1 MRRITAADEALCVV
15 LEHCHRRVLLS
26 RPRGPSGEPG
36 HGCSHEEG
44 DGHEE
49 AYLRVAQLLS
59 QALRMELAPP
69 STHRAY
75 DFETLTY
82 ATTRT
87 HGRFVPWTPAPSD
100 MRVTDEEDLAQVAW
114 YTDRAGFCNAAR
126 QLLLRASITA
136 NLHTL
141 HLKNV
146 PLHNRSVK
154 SLVRHL
160 HACPNLTVFIVD
172 EAKVYGLFDN
182 ASTDAPVWSR
192 VRGLPAMRTFV
203 ASYSKHVAWVEHRIL
218 KHATFMTTLC
228 LIKTDLMGA
237 WAEDAE
243 LPNSLRVVHMHD
255 VRADAHF
262 WTALARTTALGDCRM
277 YRCLDYLSYHELFD
291 VVLPAWQSSPRD
303 NLRCVM
309 VEMAVSYLRNANLRY
324 RIGQQDRFL
333 NTYTCGM
340 FISAFGQTRA
350 RDCILFDLQLCVDGR
365 PRGEIVK
372 LNRDYEL
379 SPNIVTSQAT
389 NDVLHRLRRANEALD
404 ACESR
409 AA

>member
-1 MRRITAADEALCVV
+1 MKRITTPSEALRVV

-59 QALRMELAPP
+59 QALHMELAPP

-114 YTDRAGFCNAAR
+114 YTDRAGFCSAAR

-136 NLHTL
+136 NLHSL

-160 HACPNLTVFIVD
+160 HACPNLTTFVVD

-182 ASTDAPVWSR
+182 ASTDAPAWSR
-192 VRGLPAMRTFV
+192 VRGFPAMRTFV

-218 KHATFMTTLC
+218 THATFMTTLY
-228 LIKTDLMGA
+228 LRKTDLMGA
-237 WAEDAE
+237 WAEGAE
-243 LPNSLRVVHMHD
+243 LPSSLRVVYLHD

-262 WTALARTTALGDCRM
+262 WAALARTTALGDCRM

-291 VVLPAWQSSPRD
+291 VVLPAWQSSPRA

-309 VEMAVSYLRNANLRY
+309 VEMTVSYLRNANLRY
-324 RIGQQDRFL
+324 RIGQQDRIL
-333 NTYTCGM
+333 DSYTCNM
-340 FISAFGQTRA
+340 FVSAFGQTRA
-350 RDCILFDLQLCVDGR
+350 RDSILFDLQLFVDGR
-365 PRGEIVK
+365 PRGEIVNMNSDYK
-372 LNRDYEL
+372 LGHD
-379 SPNIVTSQAT
+379 IVTSHAT
-389 NDVLHRLRRANEALD
+389 DDVLHKLRQANGAMD
-404 ACESR
+404 A
-409 AA
+409 

>member
-1 MRRITAADEALCVV
+1 MKSAVNEALRVV
-15 LEHCHRRVLLS
+15 LEHCHQRVLLS
-26 RPRGPSGEPG
+26 RPRGPSCEPG

-59 QALRMELAPP
+59 QALQMELAPP
-69 STHRAY
+69 STHRAH

-114 YTDRAGFCNAAR
+114 YTDRAGFCSAAR
-126 QLLLRASITA
+126 QLLARATITA
-136 NLHTL
+136 NLHSL

-146 PLHNRSVK
+146 PLHNRSIK
-154 SLVRHL
+154 SLARQL
-160 HACPNLTVFIVD
+160 HACPNLTTFVVD

-182 ASTDAPVWSR
+182 ATKHAPARSR
-192 VRGLPAMRTFV
+192 VRVLPAMRTFV
-203 ASYSKHVAWVEHRIL
+203 ASYSKHVAWVEHCIL
-218 KHATFMTTLC
+218 THATFMTTLY
-228 LIKTDLMGA
+228 LRKTDLMGA
-237 WAEDAE
+237 WAHGAE
-243 LPNSLRVVHMHD
+243 LPSSLRVVYLHD

-262 WTALARTTALGDCRM
+262 WAALARTTALGDCRM

-291 VVLPAWQSSPRD
+291 VVLPAWQSSPRA

-309 VEMAVSYLRNANLRY
+309 VEMMISYLRNANLRY
-324 RIGQQDRFL
+324 RIGQQDRYL
-333 NTYTCGM
+333 DSYTCGM
-340 FISAFGQTRA
+340 FTSAFGQTRA
-350 RDCILFDLQLCVDGR
+350 RDCILFDLQLYVDGR

-372 LNRDYEL
+372 INSNYEL
-379 SPNIVTSQAT
+379 GRNIVTSQAT
-389 NDVLHRLRRANEALD
+389 DDVLHRLRRANEAID

-409 AA
+409 TA